1 MAIFCPA
8 SCLYVFNY
16 YKLAPIFYMASC
28 AIDNTYPWSW
38 DSKHTQIIPIHQART
53 SKLNT
58 CLFHDSRYDCMC
70 DFYLPIIMLSW
81 DQLFACLKSTGS
93 HPCPHLEGRR
103 EEVSLGMNIEKC
115 MRNCT
120 AGLPPILSK
129 TLVLTASH
137 SLGDTMLL
145 TTFFI
150 VFTCSM
156 EHKHYYSLVTNVC
169 SITLSTLHTDS

>member
-1 MAIFCPA
+1 MFT
-8 SCLYVFNY
+8 LGGKKGGGKF
-16 YKLAPIFYMASC
+16 K
-28 AIDNTYPWSW
+28 
-38 DSKHTQIIPIHQART
+38 
-53 SKLNT
+53 
-58 CLFHDSRYDCMC
+58 
-70 DFYLPIIMLSW
+70 
-81 DQLFACLKSTGS
+81 
-93 HPCPHLEGRR
+93 
-103 EEVSLGMNIEKC
+103 GMNIEKC

-137 SLGDTMLL
+137 SLRDTMLL

-169 SITLSTLHTDS
+169 SITLSTLHIDSYIGAACSEGLHGQIFTYYTCSWTQYFN